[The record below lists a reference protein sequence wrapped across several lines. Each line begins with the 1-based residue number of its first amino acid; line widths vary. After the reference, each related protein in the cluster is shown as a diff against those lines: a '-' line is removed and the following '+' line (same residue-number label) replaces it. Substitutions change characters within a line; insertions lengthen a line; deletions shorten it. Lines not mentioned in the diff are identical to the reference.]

1 MGMNIS
7 TPLHVQLYEEMMRR
21 IRTGEWRAG
30 DKVPSEKALSEE
42 FGTSRGP
49 VRQAVET
56 LRAQGMIVGGRG
68 TPPRV
73 QHTAPALSFD
83 TFMTFTAWARQL
95 GYMPGQRV
103 IRVESTH
110 ATETQARELQLHPD
124 APLVEVV
131 RLRTL
136 DERPAMLERSLFPFH
151 IGKPLLNADLSHDS
165 IYETLGRIGIAPAR
179 ARHIIDA
186 VGAPALES
194 EQLHVALGTP
204 LLRVRRITYDERG
217 SVLEAADA
225 RYLPS
230 MASFVIDNAV
240 EPELLRRPTTGLV
253 PLVGR

>member
-1 MGMNIS
+1 
-7 TPLHVQLYEEMMRR
+7 MMRR

-30 DKVPSEKALSEE
+30 DKVPSEKSLTEE

-49 VRQAVET
+49 VRQAIEA
-56 LRAQGMIVGGRG
+56 LRSQGMIVGGRG

-83 TFMTFTAWARQL
+83 TFQTFTSWARQL
-95 GYMPGQRV
+95 GYVPGQRV
-103 IRVESTH
+103 IRIEKAH
-110 ATETQARELQLHPD
+110 ASETQARELQLHPD

-131 RLRTL
+131 RLRML
-136 DERPAMLERSLFPFH
+136 DERPAMLERSLFPYL

-165 IYETLGRIGIAPAR
+165 IYETLAKIGIAPVR

-230 MASFVIDNAV
+230 MTSFVIDNSV
-240 EPELLRRPTTGLV
+240 EPEQLRMRPPTGLIS
-253 PLVGR
+253 LVGR